1 MKYELVVLGCGSGAS
16 SIYDGLVSSSFMLLR
31 DNEPFCLV
39 DLGLCVGKQAL
50 SYFGHFP
57 DHILITHNHSD
68 HAAELPVVLR
78 VEQAQGRKLTVL
90 AQEEVTQRLKT
101 HRLAEHLGLLS
112 AEELANWALAPSGEA
127 IVLNG
132 QGEERVEVTF
142 YEGVH
147 SEFSCGFL
155 LSIDGQPRLAY
166 TGDSKLHEA
175 LYSQLDSA
183 GVFII
188 DARPKPNDWHAS
200 FEEVKPWLKA
210 GRYILGHGLDMTH
223 ARIQKKKGWPLLQT
237 GERIEF

>member
-31 DNEPFCLV
+31 ENEPFCLV
-39 DLGLCVGKQAL
+39 DLGLCVGKQVL

-57 DHILITHNHSD
+57 EHILITHNHSD

-90 AQEEVTQRLKT
+90 AQEEVAHRLKT
-101 HRLAEHLGLLS
+101 HRLAEHLSLMS
-112 AEELANWALAPSGEA
+112 AEELASWKTASSGEA
-127 IVLNG
+127 IAVDD
-132 QGEERVEVTF
+132 QVAVTF
-142 YEGVH
+142 FEGVH

-166 TGDSKLHEA
+166 TGDSKLDEA

-188 DARPKPNDWHAS
+188 DSRPKANAWHAS
-200 FEEVKPWLKA
+200 FDEVKPWLKA

-223 ARIQKKKGWPLLQT
+223 VRVQKKQGWPLLLP
-237 GERIEF
+237 GDRIEF